1 MWYLLEESQGYT
13 ELEAFAEFIRQRVMP
28 AFTQN
33 TEYMRWLPDE
43 SNDSGSGTGNRMR
56 PLTLTTPKPL
66 LEVGGSHL

>member
-28 AFTQN
+28 ALPKN

-43 SNDSGSGTGNRMR
+43 SNDSGSGTG
-56 PLTLTTPKPL
+56 
-66 LEVGGSHL
+66 